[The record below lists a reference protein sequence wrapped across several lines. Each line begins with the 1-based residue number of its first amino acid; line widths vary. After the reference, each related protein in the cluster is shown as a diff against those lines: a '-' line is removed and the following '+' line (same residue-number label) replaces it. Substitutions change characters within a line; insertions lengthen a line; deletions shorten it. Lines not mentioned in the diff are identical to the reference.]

1 MAHPKLPRTRL
12 TRISPFD
19 LKAGYLSPPPGFG
32 FARMKCFKITVAH
45 LFAGKKI
52 WRQNYNFFRR
62 LLQPMRSDWLGLIS
76 VWDRLETLNTDFVA
90 KRRSYLQRSEFAS
103 WQEIN
108 PPVLAHAPLTQLKNL
123 AFASS
128 MFFVVVACHE
138 PVLDGFDWHYQA
150 SVLSKNINKSW
161 QNR

>member
-19 LKAGYLSPPPGFG
+19 LKAGYLSPSPGFG

-76 VWDRLETLNTDFVA
+76 VWDRLETLNTDFEE
-90 KRRSYLQRSEFAS
+90 RRSYLQRSEFAS
-103 WQEIN
+103 WREIS
-108 PPVLAHAPLTQLKNL
+108 PPVLAHPLRSLRTWHLQVQCFFCSTSLPR
-123 AFASS
+123 ASTRWIR
-128 MFFVVVACHE
+128 
-138 PVLDGFDWHYQA
+138 LT
-150 SVLSKNINKSW
+150 LSSLCPLF
-161 QNR
+161 